1 MSIQARKMEIGET
14 IRFSDFII
22 TSAFTK
28 FGETEVVAFADKDGE
43 IFRKV
48 FSTALAKFLRD
59 KKDCTSVTLEK
70 IIHDGEYKFNK
81 YVAN

>member
-14 IRFSDFII
+14 IRFSDFVI
-22 TSAFTK
+22 TSAYTR
-28 FGETEVVAFADKDGE
+28 FGETEVVAFADDKGE

-48 FSTALAKFLRD
+48 FSSALAKFLRD